1 MSLSVND
8 YIKFDLYNV
17 FLMTKKNFNV
27 NSLRK
32 AYQRQVMVY
41 HPDKRAPD
49 TTPEEKQELDAT
61 FYLINNAYTILSNEE
76 LRNTYDKLRE
86 LEENEEKS
94 FVSLKSQYKKE
105 VLEKKSDP
113 EADKKKALAAESF
126 QEKMDRMN
134 REKEQFATTGV
145 SKYNNEDIIVP
156 HRDISG
162 SINKNL
168 SNFQSSREK
177 DNKDIVDHWK
187 STSKEE
193 IDEFLRSQKI
203 NPADN
208 FKSEFSNI
216 NFKRNEKIEAT
227 GKEYDGLVN
236 DMGGKYATL
245 DEAFGM

>member
-8 YIKFDLYNV
+8 YIKYDLYNV

-32 AYQRQVMVY
+32 AYQRQVMIY
-41 HPDKRAPD
+41 HPDKRTPD
-49 TTPEEKQELDAT
+49 TTPEEKQELDTT
-61 FYLINNAYTILSNEE
+61 FYLINNAYTILSNDE
-76 LRNTYDKLRE
+76 LRKTYDKLRE
-86 LEENEEKS
+86 LEENEEKN

-105 VLEKKSDP
+105 VLDAKPDP
-113 EADKKKALAAESF
+113 ELEKKKALAAESF

-145 SKYNNEDIIVP
+145 STYNNEDIFVH

-177 DNKDIVDHWK
+177 DNKEIVEHWK
-187 STSKEE
+187 STSKDE
-193 IDEFLRSQKI
+193 IEEFLRSQKI

-208 FKSEFSNI
+208 FKSEYSNI

-227 GKEYDGLVN
+227 NKEYDGLVN

-245 DEAFGM
+245 DEAFGL

>member
-8 YIKFDLYNV
+8 YIKYDLYNV

-41 HPDKRAPD
+41 HPDKRD
-49 TTPEEKQELDAT
+49 TNITAEEKLELDTT
-61 FYLINNAYTILSNEE
+61 FYLINNAYTILSNDE
-76 LRNTYDKLRE
+76 LRKTYDTLRE
-86 LEENEEKS
+86 LEENEEKN

-105 VLEKKSDP
+105 VLEKKPDP
-113 EADKKKALAAESF
+113 EAEKMKALANESF
-126 QEKMDRMN
+126 KERMDRMN
-134 REKEQFATTGV
+134 LEKEQLATSGI
-145 SKYNNEDIIVP
+145 SKYNNEEIFIN

-177 DNKDIVDHWK
+177 DNKEIVDHWK
-187 STSKEE
+187 STSKDE

-203 NPADN
+203 NPVDN
-208 FKSEFSNI
+208 FKNEFSNI

-227 GKEYDGLVN
+227 NKEYDGLVN
-236 DMGGKYATL
+236 DRGGKYATL